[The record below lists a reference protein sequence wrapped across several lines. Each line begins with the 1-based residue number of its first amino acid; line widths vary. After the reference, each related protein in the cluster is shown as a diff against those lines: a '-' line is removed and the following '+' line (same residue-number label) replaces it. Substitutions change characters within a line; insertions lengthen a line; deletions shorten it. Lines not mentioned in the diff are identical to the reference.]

1 MKKHSPYFLA
11 LIVPLLSIDLLFL
24 TYFNSPTSSPF
35 VLAILE
41 TFICLSSVFFF
52 IYGTKYFLSE
62 KSILLHFLTFLIV
75 DILIFVNSYSVY
87 FLTCFLF
94 NFTNI
99 PELDV
104 VYCLIYAWLLF
115 SFFAFIMMIVIHNR
129 NKAFFE
135 GNKSFPILPLS
146 LVLFALFSILL
157 QNVHGSLLLE
167 EFPSFRDNRYGSMV
181 TALVFILGALILAFS
196 FLLAFFS
203 FRAKEKKTKLLFS
216 LSLMLSL
223 FVPIYSFSKIQDFG
237 SYDNITIIS
246 YVLFVY
252 LLPFICF
259 LFGMV
264 SFLLNSVSKKK
275 DVLETI

>member
-1 MKKHSPYFLA
+1 MKKHLPYFLA
-11 LIVPLLSIDLLFL
+11 LIVPLLSINLLFI
-24 TYFNSPTSSPF
+24 TYYNCPTSSPF

-41 TFICLSSVFFF
+41 TFICLSSIFFF
-52 IYGTKYFLSE
+52 VYGTKYFLSE

-75 DILIFVNSYSVY
+75 DILIFLNSYSVY
-87 FLTCFLF
+87 FLYCFLF
-94 NFTNI
+94 NFTDI

-104 VYCLIYAWLLF
+104 VYCIIYAWLLF

-129 NKAFFE
+129 NKAIFE

-146 LVLFALFSILL
+146 LILFALFSILL
-157 QNVHGSLLLE
+157 QNVHGSFLLE
-167 EFPSFRDNRYGSMV
+167 EFPSVRNTRYASMA
-181 TALVFILGALILAFS
+181 TALVFTLGSLVLAFS
-196 FLLAFFS
+196 LLLAFFS
-203 FRAKEKKTKLLFS
+203 LLAKEKKTRILFS
-216 LSLMLSL
+216 LSLIPSL

-237 SYDNITIIS
+237 SYDRITIVS

-275 DVLETI
+275 NVPETI

>member
-1 MKKHSPYFLA
+1 MKKHLPYFLA
-11 LIVPLLSIDLLFL
+11 LIVPLLSINLLFI
-24 TYFNSPTSSPF
+24 TYYNSPTSSPF

-75 DILIFVNSYSVY
+75 DILIFSNSYSVY
-87 FLTCFLF
+87 FLCCFLF
-94 NFTNI
+94 NFI
-99 PELDV
+99 DAPELDV
-104 VYCLIYAWLLF
+104 VYCMIYAWLLF

-135 GNKSFPILPLS
+135 GNKSIPILSLS
-146 LVLFALFSILL
+146 LILFALFSILL

-167 EFPSFRDNRYGSMV
+167 EFPSFRDNKYASMV

-275 DVLETI
+275 DVSETV

>member
-1 MKKHSPYFLA
+1 MKKHLPYFLA
-11 LIVPLLSIDLLFL
+11 LIVPLLSIDLLFI

-41 TFICLSSVFFF
+41 TFFCLSSVFFF
-52 IYGTKYFLSE
+52 VYGTKYFLSE

-75 DILIFVNSYSVY
+75 DILIFLNSYSVY
-87 FLTCFLF
+87 FLCCFLF
-94 NFTNI
+94 RFTDA
-99 PELDV
+99 PELGV
-104 VYCLIYAWLLF
+104 VYCVIYAWLVF
-115 SFFAFIMMIVIHNR
+115 SFFAFLMMIVIHNR

-146 LVLFALFSILL
+146 LILFALFSILL
-157 QNVHGSLLLE
+157 QNVHGSFLLE
-167 EFPSFRDNRYGSMV
+167 KFPSFRDNKYASMV
-181 TALVFILGALILAFS
+181 TALVFILGALVLVFS

-203 FRAKEKKTKLLFS
+203 LRAKEKKTRILFS
-216 LSLMLSL
+216 LSLMSSL

-237 SYDNITIIS
+237 SYDGITIVS

-252 LLPFICF
+252 LLPFVCF

>member
-1 MKKHSPYFLA
+1 MKKHLPYFLA
-11 LIVPLLSIDLLFL
+11 LIVPLLSIDLLFI

-52 IYGTKYFLSE
+52 VYGTKYFLSE

-75 DILIFVNSYSVY
+75 DILTFLNSYSVY
-87 FLTCFLF
+87 FLCCFLF
-94 NFTNI
+94 RFTDA
-99 PELDV
+99 PELGV
-104 VYCLIYAWLLF
+104 VYCVIYAWLVF
-115 SFFAFIMMIVIHNR
+115 SFFAFLMMIVIHNR

-146 LVLFALFSILL
+146 LILFALFSILL
-157 QNVHGSLLLE
+157 QNVHGSFLLE
-167 EFPSFRDNRYGSMV
+167 KFPSFRDNKYASMV
-181 TALVFILGALILAFS
+181 TALVFILGALVLVFS

-203 FRAKEKKTKLLFS
+203 LRAKEKKTRILFS
-216 LSLMLSL
+216 LSLMSSL

-237 SYDNITIIS
+237 SYDGITIVS

-252 LLPFICF
+252 LLPFVCF

>member
-1 MKKHSPYFLA
+1 MKKHLPYFLA
-11 LIVPLLSIDLLFL
+11 LIVPLLSIDLLFI

-52 IYGTKYFLSE
+52 VYGTKYFLSE

-75 DILIFVNSYSVY
+75 DILIFLNSYSVY
-87 FLTCFLF
+87 FLCCFLF
-94 NFTNI
+94 RFTDA
-99 PELDV
+99 PELGV
-104 VYCLIYAWLLF
+104 VYCVIYAWLVF
-115 SFFAFIMMIVIHNR
+115 SFFAFLMMIVIHNR

-146 LVLFALFSILL
+146 LILFALFSILL
-157 QNVHGSLLLE
+157 QNVHGSFLLE
-167 EFPSFRDNRYGSMV
+167 KFPSFRDNKYASMV
-181 TALVFILGALILAFS
+181 TALVFILGALVLVFS

-203 FRAKEKKTKLLFS
+203 LRAKEKKTRILFS
-216 LSLMLSL
+216 LSLMSSL

-237 SYDNITIIS
+237 SYDGITIVS

-252 LLPFICF
+252 LLPFVCF

>member
-1 MKKHSPYFLA
+1 MKKHLPYFLA
-11 LIVPLLSIDLLFL
+11 LIVPLLSINLLFM
-24 TYFNSPTSSPF
+24 TYYNSPTSSSF

-52 IYGTKYFLSE
+52 VYGTKYFLSE

-75 DILIFVNSYSVY
+75 DILIFSNSYSAY
-87 FLTCFLF
+87 FWYCFLF
-94 NFTNI
+94 NLTDI

-104 VYCLIYAWLLF
+104 VYCMIYAWLLF
-115 SFFAFIMMIVIHNR
+115 SFFAFIMTIVIHNR

-146 LVLFALFSILL
+146 LILFALFSILL

-167 EFPSFRDNRYGSMV
+167 EFPFFRENRYANIA
-181 TALVFILGALILAFS
+181 TALVFILGALVLVFS

-203 FRAKEKKTKLLFS
+203 LRAKEKKTRILFS
-216 LSLMLSL
+216 LSLMPSL
-223 FVPIYSFSKIQDFG
+223 FIPIYSFTKIKAFG
-237 SYDNITIIS
+237 SYDRITIVS

-259 LFGMV
+259 LFGTV

-275 DVLETI
+275 DVPETI

>member
-1 MKKHSPYFLA
+1 MKKHLPYFLA
-11 LIVPLLSIDLLFL
+11 LIVPLLSIDLLFI

-52 IYGTKYFLSE
+52 VYGTKYFLSE

-75 DILIFVNSYSVY
+75 DILIFLNSYSVY
-87 FLTCFLF
+87 FLCSFLF
-94 NFTNI
+94 RFTDA
-99 PELDV
+99 PELGV
-104 VYCLIYAWLLF
+104 VYCVIYAWLVF
-115 SFFAFIMMIVIHNR
+115 SFFAFLMMIVIHNR

-146 LVLFALFSILL
+146 LILFALFSILL
-157 QNVHGSLLLE
+157 QNVHGSFLLE
-167 EFPSFRDNRYGSMV
+167 KFPSFRDNKYASMV
-181 TALVFILGALILAFS
+181 TALVFILGALVLVFS

-203 FRAKEKKTKLLFS
+203 LRAKEKKTRILFS
-216 LSLMLSL
+216 LSLMSSL

-237 SYDNITIIS
+237 SYDGITIVS

-252 LLPFICF
+252 LLPFVCF

>member
-1 MKKHSPYFLA
+1 MKKHLPYFLA
-11 LIVPLLSIDLLFL
+11 LIVPLLSINLLFM
-24 TYFNSPTSSPF
+24 TYYNSPTSSPF

-52 IYGTKYFLSE
+52 VCGTRYFLSE

-75 DILIFVNSYSVY
+75 DILIFSNSYSAY
-87 FLTCFLF
+87 FWYCFLF
-94 NFTNI
+94 NLADI

-104 VYCLIYAWLLF
+104 VYCMIYAWLLF
-115 SFFAFIMMIVIHNR
+115 SFFAFIMTIVIYNR

-135 GNKSFPILPLS
+135 GKKSIPILPLS
-146 LVLFALFSILL
+146 LIFFALFSILL

-167 EFPSFRDNRYGSMV
+167 KFPSFRENRYANMA
-181 TALVFILGALILAFS
+181 TTLVFILGALVVVFS
-196 FLLAFFS
+196 FLLGFFS
-203 FRAKEKKTKLLFS
+203 LRAKDKKTRILFS
-216 LSLMLSL
+216 LSLMPSL
-223 FVPIYSFSKIQDFG
+223 FIPIYSLTKIKNFG
-237 SYDNITIIS
+237 SYDRITIVS

-275 DVLETI
+275 DVPETI

>member
-1 MKKHSPYFLA
+1 MKKHLPYFLA
-11 LIVPLLSIDLLFL
+11 LIVPLLSIDLLFI
-24 TYFNSPTSSPF
+24 TYFNCPTSSPF

-52 IYGTKYFLSE
+52 VYGTKYFLSE

-75 DILIFVNSYSVY
+75 DILIFLNSYSVY
-87 FLTCFLF
+87 FLYCFLF
-94 NFTNI
+94 NFTDI
-99 PELDV
+99 PELDA
-104 VYCLIYAWLLF
+104 VYCMIYAWLLF

-129 NKAFFE
+129 NKAFIK
-135 GNKSFPILPLS
+135 GNKSFPILLS
-146 LVLFALFSILL
+146 LILFALFSILL
-157 QNVHGSLLLE
+157 QNVHGSFLLE
-167 EFPSFRDNRYGSMV
+167 EFPSVRDTRYASMA
-181 TALVFILGALILAFS
+181 TALVFTLGALVLAFS

-203 FRAKEKKTKLLFS
+203 LRAKEKKTRILFS
-216 LSLMLSL
+216 LSLIPSL

-237 SYDNITIIS
+237 SHDRITIVS

-275 DVLETI
+275 NVPETI

>member
-1 MKKHSPYFLA
+1 MKKHLPYFLA
-11 LIVPLLSIDLLFL
+11 LIVPLLSINLLFM
-24 TYFNSPTSSPF
+24 TYYNSPTSSPF

-52 IYGTKYFLSE
+52 VYGTKYFLSE

-75 DILIFVNSYSVY
+75 DILIFSNSYSVY
-87 FLTCFLF
+87 FLCCFLF
-94 NFTNI
+94 DLTEG

-104 VYCLIYAWLLF
+104 VHCMIYAWLLF
-115 SFFAFIMMIVIHNR
+115 SFFAFIMTIVIYNR

-135 GNKSFPILPLS
+135 GNKSFSILPLS
-146 LVLFALFSILL
+146 LILFALFSILL

-167 EFPSFRDNRYGSMV
+167 EFPSFRENRYASLA
-181 TALVFILGALILAFS
+181 TALVFTLGALVFIFS

-203 FRAKEKKTKLLFS
+203 LRAKEKKTRILFS
-216 LSLMLSL
+216 LSLMPSL
-223 FVPIYSFSKIQDFG
+223 FIPIYSFTKIKEFG
-237 SYDNITIIS
+237 SYDRITIIS

-252 LLPFICF
+252 LLPLICF

-275 DVLETI
+275 DAPETI

>member
-1 MKKHSPYFLA
+1 MKKHLPYFLA
-11 LIVPLLSIDLLFL
+11 LIVPLLSINLLFL

-99 PELDV
+99 SELDI
-104 VYCLIYAWLLF
+104 VYCMIYAWLLF
-115 SFFAFIMMIVIHNR
+115 SFFAFIMMIAIHNR

-181 TALVFILGALILAFS
+181 TTLVFILGALILAFS

-246 YVLFVY
+246 YVLLVY

-275 DVLETI
+275 DVSETV

>member
-1 MKKHSPYFLA
+1 MKKHLPYFLA
-11 LIVPLLSIDLLFL
+11 LIVPLLSINLLFM
-24 TYFNSPTSSPF
+24 TYYNSPTSSPF

-52 IYGTKYFLSE
+52 VYGTRYFLSE
-62 KSILLHFLTFLIV
+62 KSVLLHFLTFLIV
-75 DILIFVNSYSVY
+75 DILILLNSYSVY

-99 PELDV
+99 PELAV
-104 VYCLIYAWLLF
+104 VYCMIYAWLFF
-115 SFFAFIMMIVIHNR
+115 SFFAFIMTIVIYNR

-135 GNKSFPILPLS
+135 GKKSFPILPLS
-146 LVLFALFSILL
+146 LVLFALFSTLL

-167 EFPSFRDNRYGSMV
+167 EFPSFRDNRYANMV
-181 TALVFILGALILAFS
+181 TALVFILGALILVFS
-196 FLLAFFS
+196 LLLAFFS
-203 FRAKEKKTKLLFS
+203 LRAKEKKTRVLFS
-216 LSLMLSL
+216 LSLMPSL
-223 FVPIYSFSKIQDFG
+223 FIPICSFSKIQDFG
-237 SYDNITIIS
+237 NYDRITIVS

-275 DVLETI
+275 DVPETI

>member
-1 MKKHSPYFLA
+1 MA
-11 LIVPLLSIDLLFL
+11 LIVPLLSINLLFI
-24 TYFNSPTSSPF
+24 TYYNCPTSSPF

-41 TFICLSSVFFF
+41 MFICLSSVFFF
-52 IYGTKYFLSE
+52 VYGTKYFLSE
-62 KSILLHFLTFLIV
+62 KSILLHFLIV
-75 DILIFVNSYSVY
+75 DILIFLNSYSVY
-87 FLTCFLF
+87 FLYCFLF

-99 PELDV
+99 PELDA
-104 VYCLIYAWLLF
+104 VYCMIYAWLLF

-146 LVLFALFSILL
+146 LILFALFSILL
-157 QNVHGSLLLE
+157 KNVHGSFLLE
-167 EFPSFRDNRYGSMV
+167 EFPSVRDTRYASMA
-181 TALVFILGALILAFS
+181 TALVFTLGALVLAFS

-203 FRAKEKKTKLLFS
+203 LRAKEKKTRILFS
-216 LSLMLSL
+216 LSLMPSL
-223 FVPIYSFSKIQDFG
+223 FIPIYSFSKIQDFG
-237 SYDNITIIS
+237 SYDRITIVS

-275 DVLETI
+275 NVPETI

>member
-1 MKKHSPYFLA
+1 MKKHLPYFLA
-11 LIVPLLSIDLLFL
+11 LIVPLLSIDLLFI

-52 IYGTKYFLSE
+52 VYGTKYFLSE

-75 DILIFVNSYSVY
+75 DILTFLNSYSVY
-87 FLTCFLF
+87 FLCCFLF
-94 NFTNI
+94 RFTDA
-99 PELDV
+99 PELGV
-104 VYCLIYAWLLF
+104 VYCVIYAWLVF
-115 SFFAFIMMIVIHNR
+115 SFFAFLMMIVIHNR

-135 GNKSFPILPLS
+135 GNKSLPILPLS
-146 LVLFALFSILL
+146 LILFALFSILL
-157 QNVHGSLLLE
+157 QNVHGSFLLE
-167 EFPSFRDNRYGSMV
+167 KFPSFRDNKYASMV
-181 TALVFILGALILAFS
+181 TALVFILGALVLVFS

-203 FRAKEKKTKLLFS
+203 LRAKEKKTRILFS
-216 LSLMLSL
+216 LSLMSSL

-237 SYDNITIIS
+237 SYDGITIVS

-252 LLPFICF
+252 LLPFVCF